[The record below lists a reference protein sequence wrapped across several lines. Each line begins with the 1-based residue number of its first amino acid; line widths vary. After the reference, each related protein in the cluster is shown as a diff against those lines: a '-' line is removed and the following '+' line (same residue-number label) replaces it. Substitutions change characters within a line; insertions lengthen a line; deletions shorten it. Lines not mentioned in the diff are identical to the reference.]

1 MKLINKKSG
10 PRKLKKYRKKHPME
24 TWGNAPKQLRKS
36 CRHKCMKQQG
46 NICCYCECSLHHPTI
61 KNFCR
66 VEHFHQKSD
75 TVSTG
80 KNWHLDWKN
89 MLAACNGQ
97 TDENKR
103 IKYAHPNNLSCDSYK
118 NYLIQ
123 KNKLPIQCEGLIM
136 NPLQIP
142 AFPNL
147 FKVDIGSGEL
157 KPNDSA
163 CSQVLIPGNKLTT
176 TKDLVQKTIDSLNLN
191 CDRLCDDRKAVLASL
206 NKIITRE
213 RVAGKRP
220 DVALPLIVRQYFSKK
235 WPAYFTTI
243 RCRLGKYAEDY
254 LHSIAFQG

>member
-1 MKLINKKSG
+1 MKLINKKFG

-36 CRHKCMKQQG
+36 CRH
-46 NICCYCECSLHHPTI
+46 
-61 KNFCR
+61 
-66 VEHFHQKSD
+66 KSD

-147 FKVDIGSGEL
+147 F
-157 KPNDSA
+157 
-163 CSQVLIPGNKLTT
+163 
-176 TKDLVQKTIDSLNLN
+176 
-191 CDRLCDDRKAVLASL
+191 
-206 NKIITRE
+206 
-213 RVAGKRP
+213 
-220 DVALPLIVRQYFSKK
+220 
-235 WPAYFTTI
+235 
-243 RCRLGKYAEDY
+243 
-254 LHSIAFQG
+254 